1 MAKLSGMRSGTTNSG
16 SGDYQSNPFQP
27 QRCYQQSQ
35 QQEIDW
41 DLVAH
46 PSHDLYGPVN
56 ALQYFT
62 RRHMMGRNHPA
73 YAYLTLPRTLSGTGN
88 YIFYHTLPIN
98 SIRISSK
105 ISIVAYSFLHS

>member
-1 MAKLSGMRSGTTNSG
+1 MAFLKTVMAKLSGMRLPGTGNSG

-27 QRCYQQSQ
+27 QRCYYQ
-35 QQEIDW
+35 QQQQHDMDW
-41 DLVAH
+41 DSVAH

-73 YAYLTLPRTLSGTGN
+73 FAYLKLPRSLSGIGKH
-88 YIFYHTLPIN
+88 IFYHTLP
-98 SIRISSK
+98 
-105 ISIVAYSFLHS
+105 LLP